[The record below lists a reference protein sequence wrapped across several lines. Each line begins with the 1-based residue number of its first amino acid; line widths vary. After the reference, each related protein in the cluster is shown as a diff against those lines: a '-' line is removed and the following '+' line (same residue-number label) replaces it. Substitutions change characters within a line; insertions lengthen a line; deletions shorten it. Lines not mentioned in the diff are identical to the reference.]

1 MLRKALP
8 GLVLAVLAVPAPAP
22 AQTVDEIV
30 AKSLEA
36 RGGLEK
42 LKAVQSIRVSGRVSA
57 GDRKAKIVIEVK
69 RPASIRIE
77 TEVDGARA
85 VQAFDGETAW
95 GIPPAAT
102 GRAERLP
109 AEAARAL
116 SEEFDIDGPL
126 VDSQAKG
133 HRVELVGRAR
143 VGGREAWELRVTRKT
158 GSVERHFLDAASFL
172 PVRIE
177 TKTVVRGT
185 TVEGETEIGDYR
197 EEGGLQWP
205 FSIRSG
211 PRGRPEKQSLAV
223 ERIEINP
230 ELDDVRFRMPAPRE

>member
-1 MLRKALP
+1 MPQKVLP
-8 GLVLAVLAVPAPAP
+8 GLLVAVMAAPAA

-30 AKSLEA
+30 ARSLEA

-42 LKAVQSIRVSGRVSA
+42 LTAVQSIRMSGRVSG

-69 RPASIRIE
+69 RPAFIRIE
-77 TEVDGARA
+77 TLVDGARA
-85 VQAFDGETAW
+85 VQAFDGKTAW
-95 GIPPAAT
+95 GIPPAGT

-126 VDSQAKG
+126 VDSRAKG

-158 GSVERHFLDAASFL
+158 GSVERHFLDAASGL
-172 PVRIE
+172 PVRVE
-177 TKTVVRGT
+177 TKAVVRGVP
-185 TVEGETEIGDYR
+185 VEGETEIGDYR

-230 ELDDVRFRMPAPRE
+230 ELDDARFRMPAPRE